1 MDATTATTSQ
11 TVAAATSKP
20 TAYPVDAFDGCE
32 RLAEI
37 NRLLADYIRYQS
49 QVRLEAAS
57 NLPPLIHSA
66 NSATHAQIIRRL
78 KDEHHR
84 LEGLKRLINNI
95 NRTNEDLIHEY
106 EDPPVNSNTWGDA
119 APAWQ

>member
-1 MDATTATTSQ
+1 MDATTATMSQ

-20 TAYPVDAFDGCE
+20 AAYPVDTFDGRE

-37 NRLLADYIRYQS
+37 NRLLADYICYQS
-49 QVRLEAAS
+49 QVQLEAAS

-66 NSATHAQIIRRL
+66 DSAARTQIIRRL

-95 NRTNEDLIHEY
+95 DRTNEDLIHEY
-106 EDPPVNSNTWGDA
+106 EDPPVDSNTWGDA
-119 APAWQ
+119 APTWQ

>member
-11 TVAAATSKP
+11 TVAAVTPKP
-20 TAYPVDAFDGCE
+20 TAYPVDTFDGCE
-32 RLAEI
+32 CLVEI
-37 NRLLADYIRYQS
+37 NRLLADYIWYQS
-49 QVRLEAAS
+49 QVRIEAAS

-66 NSATHAQIIRRL
+66 DSAARAQIIRHL

-95 NRTNEDLIHEY
+95 DRTNEDLIHEY
-106 EDPPVNSNTWGDA
+106 EDPPVDSNTWGDA

>member
-1 MDATTATTSQ
+1 MDATAATTSQ
-11 TVAAATSKP
+11 TIAAATSKP
-20 TAYPVDAFDGCE
+20 ATYPVDAFDSCK
-32 RLAEI
+32 RLVEI
-37 NRLLADYIRYQS
+37 NGLLADYIRYQL
-49 QVRLEAAS
+49 QVRLKAAS

-66 NSATHAQIIRRL
+66 DSAARAQIIHCL
-78 KDEHHR
+78 KDEHRR

-95 NRTNEDLIHEY
+95 NQTNKDLIHEY

>member
-1 MDATTATTSQ
+1 MDATAATTSQ

-20 TAYPVDAFDGCE
+20 AAYPVDTFDSCE
-32 RLAEI
+32 CLAEI
-37 NRLLADYIRYQS
+37 NRLLADYIHYQS

-66 NSATHAQIIRRL
+66 DSATHAQIICCL
-78 KDEHHR
+78 KDEHCH

-95 NRTNEDLIHEY
+95 DRTNEDLIHEY
-106 EDPPVNSNTWGDA
+106 KDPPVDLNTWGDA

>member
-1 MDATTATTSQ
+1 MDATTTTTSQ
-11 TVAAATSKP
+11 TIAAATSKP
-20 TAYPVDAFDGCE
+20 AAYPVDAFDGRE

-37 NRLLADYIRYQS
+37 NWLLADYIHYQS
-49 QVRLEAAS
+49 QVRLKAAS

-66 NSATHAQIIRRL
+66 NSTARAQIICRL

-95 NRTNEDLIHEY
+95 DQTNEDLIHKY
-106 EDPPVNSNTWGDA
+106 EDPPVDSNTWGDA

>member
-1 MDATTATTSQ
+1 MDATAATTSQ
-11 TVAAATSKP
+11 TVTAATSKP
-20 TAYPVDAFDGCE
+20 AAYQVDAFDGHE

-57 NLPPLIHSA
+57 NLPPLIHSP
-66 NSATHAQIIRRL
+66 NSAAHAQIIRHL
-78 KDEHHR
+78 KDEHRH

-95 NRTNEDLIHEY
+95 DRTNEDLIHEY
-106 EDPPVNSNTWGDA
+106 EDPPVDSNTWGDA

>member
-1 MDATTATTSQ
+1 MDTTTATTSQ

-20 TAYPVDAFDGCE
+20 AAYPVDAFNGRE

-37 NRLLADYIRYQS
+37 NRLLADYTRYQS
-49 QVRLEAAS
+49 QVRLKAAS

-66 NSATHAQIIRRL
+66 DSAARAQIIRRL
-78 KDEHHR
+78 KDEHCR

-95 NRTNEDLIHEY
+95 DRTKEDLIHEY
-106 EDPPVNSNTWGDA
+106 EDPPVDSNTWGDA

>member
-1 MDATTATTSQ
+1 MDATTTTTSQ
-11 TVAAATSKP
+11 TVAAATPKP
-20 TAYPVDAFDGCE
+20 AAYPIDAFDGCE

-37 NRLLADYIRYQS
+37 NWLLADYIRYQS

-57 NLPPLIHSA
+57 NLPPLIHSTD
-66 NSATHAQIIRRL
+66 SATGAQIIRRL
-78 KDEHHR
+78 KDEHRH

-95 NRTNEDLIHEY
+95 DQTNEDLIHEY
-106 EDPPVNSNTWGDA
+106 KDPPVDSNTWGDA

>member
-1 MDATTATTSQ
+1 MDSTTATTSQ

-20 TAYPVDAFDGCE
+20 ATYPVDAFDGCE

-37 NRLLADYIRYQS
+37 NRLLVDYIRYQS
-49 QVRLEAAS
+49 QVRIEAAL

-66 NSATHAQIIRRL
+66 DSAARAQIIRCL
-78 KDEHHR
+78 KDEHRR

-95 NRTNEDLIHEY
+95 DQTNEDLIHEY
-106 EDPPVNSNTWGDA
+106 EDPPVDLNTWGDA
-119 APAWQ
+119 APTWQ

>member
-1 MDATTATTSQ
+1 MDATTTTTSQ
-11 TVAAATSKP
+11 TIAAATSKP
-20 TAYPVDAFDGCE
+20 ATYPVDAFDGHEC
-32 RLAEI
+32 LVEI

-49 QVRLEAAS
+49 QVWIEAAS

-66 NSATHAQIIRRL
+66 NSTARAQIIRRL
-78 KDEHHR
+78 KDEHCH

-106 EDPPVNSNTWGDA
+106 EDPPVDSNTWGDA
-119 APAWQ
+119 APTWQ